1 LGAQRPVSRVCQTLA
16 AHAVSAAIVTL
27 DGVGESGDKARMHA
41 MRDSGWAP
49 RSVVSGTAADAVARR
64 AVSASTRV
72 VHRRGARC
80 WQILKARTTVPLR
93 VRDKYG
99 AV

>member
-1 LGAQRPVSRVCQTLA
+1 M
-16 AHAVSAAIVTL
+16 L
-27 DGVGESGDKARMHA
+27 DGVGESGDKARMHTP
-41 MRDSGWAP
+41 RDIGWTS
-49 RSVVSGTAADAVARR
+49 RSAVSAAAGGMVARR
-64 AVSASTRV
+64 AVAASMRV
-72 VHRRGARC
+72 VHCRGARG

>member
-1 LGAQRPVSRVCQTLA
+1 M
-16 AHAVSAAIVTL
+16 L

-41 MRDSGWAP
+41 QRDTRWASRP
-49 RSVVSGTAADAVARR
+49 AVPGMAAATVARR
-64 AVSASTRV
+64 AVAASMRV
-72 VHRRGARC
+72 VHCRGARR

>member
-1 LGAQRPVSRVCQTLA
+1 MLD
-16 AHAVSAAIVTL
+16 AVK
-27 DGVGESGDKARMHA
+27 ESGDKASMHA
-41 MRDSGWAP
+41 MRSSGWALLP
-49 RSVVSGTAADAVARR
+49 AVPGTVAATVARR
-64 AVSASTRV
+64 VVAAFTRV
-72 VHRRGARC
+72 AHCRGARY

>member
-1 LGAQRPVSRVCQTLA
+1 M
-16 AHAVSAAIVTL
+16 L

-41 MRDSGWAP
+41 TRDNRWASRP
-49 RSVVSGTAADAVARR
+49 AVPGMAADSVARR
-64 AVSASTRV
+64 AVAASMRV
-72 VHRRGARC
+72 VPLHADRCRGARG